1 MREALLWEAFFSLS
15 DKSLLGRVS
24 RRPAKSRFKSPAHFN
39 QIWLQ
44 AVILSLGLK
53 AQTALQQKAELK
65 ILVDMGRAVKHVDE
79 KQFKVHLAVRYNF
92 KFLVHRI
99 PLLSDS
105 IRPPGRTCKAKSKL
119 VMV

>member
-44 AVILSLGLK
+44 AVILILGLK

-65 ILVDMGRAVKHVDE
+65 ILVDMGCAVKHVDE
-79 KQFKVHLAVRYNF
+79 KQFKVHLAVRYDF
-92 KFLVHRI
+92 KFLVH
-99 PLLSDS
+99 
-105 IRPPGRTCKAKSKL
+105 
-119 VMV
+119 